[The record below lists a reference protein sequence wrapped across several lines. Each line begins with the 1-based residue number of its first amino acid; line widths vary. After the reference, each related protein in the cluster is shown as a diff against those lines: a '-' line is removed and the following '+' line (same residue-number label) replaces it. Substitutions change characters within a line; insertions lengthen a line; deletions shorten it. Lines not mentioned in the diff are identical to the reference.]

1 MTGTVTVRHRS
12 VGVAALLLVASLSVW
27 SAETARG
34 SSASTRNSTIQ
45 LRALFRD
52 EIRTLAVRTA
62 IPVLLPPTLPWS
74 GTVPKLY
81 LSGQATTPRWRISV
95 AAAPACRNATA
106 CFVASFE
113 GVRAAALPKTPNLRL
128 PGGQPAVYTPIRCG
142 ASCGPATLTF
152 LHRGVV
158 VTWRLKEPPRGGAS
172 ALVRLAAASLKVGS
186 R

>member
-1 MTGTVTVRHRS
+1 MTGTVRLRPRY
-12 VGVAALLLVASLSVW
+12 VGVAVVLIVASLAVRGGE
-27 SAETARG
+27 AARG
-34 SSASTRNSTIQ
+34 STVSTNDSTIQ
-45 LRALFRD
+45 LRVLFRE

-62 IPVLLPPTLPWS
+62 IPVLLPPTLPWR
-74 GTVPKLY
+74 GAVPKLY
-81 LSGQATTPRWRISV
+81 LTGQATTPRWRISV
-95 AAAPACRNATA
+95 AAAPGCRNATA

-142 ASCGPATLTF
+142 ASCGPATLAF

-158 VTWRLKEPPRGGAS
+158 GTWKLKDPPRGGS
-172 ALVRLAAASLKVGS
+172 KALARLAGAAIVAGS

>member
-1 MTGTVTVRHRS
+1 MTGTLQFRPRYA
-12 VGVAALLLVASLSVW
+12 GVVVLLIVASLAV
-27 SAETARG
+27 RG
-34 SSASTRNSTIQ
+34 GEAAHGSMVSTSDSTIR

-52 EIRTLAVRTA
+52 EIQTLALRTA

-74 GTVPKLY
+74 GEVPKLY
-81 LSGQATTPRWRISV
+81 LTGQATTPRWRISV
-95 AAAPACRNATA
+95 AAAPGCRNATA

-113 GVRAAALPKTPNLRL
+113 GVRATALPKAPNLRL

-158 VTWRLKEPPRGGAS
+158 VTWRLKEPPRGGS
-172 ALVRLAAASLKVGS
+172 PALARLAAAAIAVGS